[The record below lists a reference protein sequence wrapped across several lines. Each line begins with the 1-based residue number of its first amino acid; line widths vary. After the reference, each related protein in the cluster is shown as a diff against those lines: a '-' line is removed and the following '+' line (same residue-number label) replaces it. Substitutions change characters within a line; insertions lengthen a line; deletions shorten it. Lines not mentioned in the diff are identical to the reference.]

1 MLVTGFSVPCKRE
14 RAEGFTWC
22 KTESKQE
29 FYKKDRLR
37 IVLSV
42 WMQDGGMK
50 GLL

>member
-1 MLVTGFSVPCKRE
+1 MLATGFSVPCKRE
-14 RAEGFTWC
+14 GPKGSPGA

-37 IVLSV
+37 IALSV